1 MELNKILIVID
12 PTIDTQPAF
21 ERGLDSARD
30 TGAAMHLY
38 ACASEEAGCSTIEEA
53 REKVQPV
60 LDTLARRASE
70 ADVAVTTELEWG
82 PDWAAQAV
90 AAARR
95 SGVSMIFKNSIDH
108 SAVQREVRTTSDFTL
123 LRNSPCPVL
132 MVKDFQDWKH
142 RRILAAINPASTEK
156 AHIKLNEQ
164 IIDLARELAT
174 TYGSDAHFVTAFQDL
189 NHAPEAGKIADTC
202 SAEAAHVHLK
212 KGKAAEVIRDVAAEL
227 EVDLIIV
234 GTVARDG
241 IKGRVVGNT
250 CEKLLDQTHSDLLV
264 LNR

>member
-1 MELNKILIVID
+1 MELSKLLIIID
-12 PTIDTQPAF
+12 PTTDQQPAF

-30 TGAAMHLY
+30 TGASLHLY
-38 ACASEEAGCSTIEEA
+38 TCTCEQAGSNSPQEAQES
-53 REKVQPV
+53 VQPV
-60 LDTLARRASE
+60 LDALASRARDANVEVS
-70 ADVAVTTELEWG
+70 TELEWA
-82 PDWAAQAV
+82 PDWAQQAV

-95 SGVSMIFKNSIDH
+95 NGVSMVFKNSIDH
-108 SAVQREVRTTSDFTL
+108 SAVQREVRATSDFTL
-123 LRNSPCPVL
+123 LRHSPCPVL
-132 MVKDFQDWKH
+132 IVKGFQDWKH

-164 IIDLARELAT
+164 IIGLTRELAT
-174 TYGSDAHFVTAFQDL
+174 AYGSDAHFVTAFQDL
-189 NHAPEAGKIADTC
+189 NHAPEADKIAVACD
-202 SAEAAHVHLK
+202 AEAVHVHLK

>member
-1 MELNKILIVID
+1 MELNKIFIIID
-12 PTIDTQPAF
+12 PTTDSQPAF

-30 TGAAMHLY
+30 TGAAMHIY

-53 REKVQPV
+53 REKVQPI
-60 LDTLARRASE
+60 LDTLAGRASE
-70 ADVAVTTELEWG
+70 SGIEATTELECAA
-82 PDWAAQAV
+82 DWAMQAA

-95 SGVSMIFKNSIDH
+95 NGVSMIFKNSVDH
-108 SAVQREVRTTSDFTL
+108 SAVQREVRQTSDFTL

-132 MVKDFQDWKH
+132 MVKDFQDWQH

-156 AHIKLNEQ
+156 THIKLDRQ

-202 SAEAAHVHLK
+202 GAEPAHVHLR
-212 KGKAAEVIRDVAAEL
+212 KGKAADVIRDVAAEL

-264 LNR
+264 LNQ

>member
-1 MELNKILIVID
+1 MEVNKILIIID
-12 PTIDTQPAF
+12 PTVDTQPAF
-21 ERGLDSARD
+21 ERGLDSSRD
-30 TGAAMHLY
+30 TGASLHLY
-38 ACASEEAGCSTIEEA
+38 ACASEEAGSGNLDEA
-53 REKVQPV
+53 QQSVQPV
-60 LDTLARRASE
+60 LDALADRAKAADLE
-70 ADVAVTTELEWG
+70 ATTELEWS
-82 PDWAAQAV
+82 PDWAGQAV

-95 SGVSMIFKNSIDH
+95 SGVSMIFKNSVDH

-156 AHIKLNEQ
+156 AHIRLNEQ

-202 SAEAAHVHLK
+202 GAEAAHVHLK

-264 LNR
+264 LNQ